1 MVVTDVFVVNV
12 TFLED
17 SLQRRLDSPDEWA
30 IINVSRDLP
39 CPVIGG
45 PDKTALAKRLL
56 DSLKTGKEALMTE
69 DGENLTTIYGVLLDY
84 PVVFYFEGGDTC
96 LANEHLCNCQ
106 VVTSSDSFVIQSFS
120 FPSTLQ
126 EQIDP
131 LVQKWFESRWALSSD
146 ITFEKKLVTLD
157 TIAL

>member
-56 DSLKTGKEALMTE
+56 DSDRA
-69 DGENLTTIYGVLLDY
+69 ISY
-84 PVVFYFEGGDTC
+84 
-96 LANEHLCNCQ
+96 
-106 VVTSSDSFVIQSFS
+106 
-120 FPSTLQ
+120 
-126 EQIDP
+126 
-131 LVQKWFESRWALSSD
+131 
-146 ITFEKKLVTLD
+146 
-157 TIAL
+157 